1 MDSYNAEFD
10 QEMLEQQS
18 EMIETDNGFQD
29 NDIKRIEELQL
40 KKNAVKNELDLIEA
54 ELDEYTKHIIDLP
67 FYQNGQAFE
76 SDILKIGVTQPTE
89 KDSKWYLG
97 KLQKIEEEKVNLLEK
112 FDDFKNGVFET
123 KSSPRVFIKMKKIK

>member
-1 MDSYNAEFD
+1 MSMQKADE
-10 QEMLEQQS
+10 EMLEQLR
-18 EMIETDNGFQD
+18 EITETDNGFQD
-29 NDIKRIEELQL
+29 NDIKRIEELQVKRNSL
-40 KKNAVKNELDLIEA
+40 KNELDLIDSEI
-54 ELDEYTKHIIDLP
+54 DEYTKHIIDLP

-89 KDSKWYLG
+89 KDWKWY
-97 KLQKIEEEKVNLLEK
+97 QEKIRKNEEEKVNLLEK

>member
-1 MDSYNAEFD
+1 MNEN
-10 QEMLEQQS
+10 ERK
-18 EMIETDNGFQD
+18 ITETDNGFQRS
-29 NDIKRIEELQL
+29 DIKRIEELQVKRNSL
-40 KKNAVKNELDLIEA
+40 KNELDLIDS

-89 KDSKWYLG
+89 KDWKWY
-97 KLQKIEEEKVNLLEK
+97 QEKIRKNEEEKVNLIEK

-123 KSSPRVFIKMKKIK
+123 KSSPRVFIKMKNIK

>member
-1 MDSYNAEFD
+1 MQKADE
-10 QEMLEQQS
+10 EMLEQLR
-18 EMIETDNGFQD
+18 EITETDNGFQD
-29 NDIKRIEELQL
+29 NDIKRIEELQVKRNSL
-40 KKNAVKNELDLIEA
+40 KNELDLIDSEI
-54 ELDEYTKHIIDLP
+54 DEYTKHIIDLP

-89 KDSKWYLG
+89 KDWKWY
-97 KLQKIEEEKVNLLEK
+97 QEKIRKNEEEKVNLLEK